1 MIETPVQPSVW
12 GRLAKCVDFWRFSEV
27 SQFILNVICEAYK
40 IPFFL
45 LPTPFSK
52 ANNASA
58 RANSGFVTQAV
69 NDLLQSDLIE
79 EIFSARASLIRFLF
93 PLAVRGNCEWN
104 QL

>member
-1 MIETPVQPSVW
+1 M
-12 GRLAKCVDFWRFSEV
+12 
-27 SQFILNVICEAYK
+27 NVICEAYK

-69 NDLLQSDLIE
+69 NDLLQPDLIE
-79 EIFSARASLIRFLF
+79 ESFFFRAGIINSLSVSTRSSGKLRVEAVVSFLSG
-93 PLAVRGNCEWN
+93 V
-104 QL
+104 